1 MRKFATIFSLSL
13 ALVASGAGVA
23 CTANI
28 HDNTLNVDAKVD
40 INTSV
45 DVDSISAGQSVPLT
59 LSAEG
64 VTLVEPKATPPT
76 GHENDAA
83 YFKVF
88 LDDTSSTELVATA
101 STSVSVT
108 IPAGTKEGHHKL
120 ICGLAKHDSGEVT
133 STTKELEIN
142 VKASASVS
150 ASSTTTTTTT
160 KDGG

>member
-1 MRKFATIFSLSL
+1 MRRFATIFSLSL
-13 ALVASGAGVA
+13 ALAASGAGVA

-45 DVDSISAGQSVPLT
+45 DVDSITAGESVPLT

-83 YFKVF
+83 YFKVY
-88 LDDTSSTELVATA
+88 LDDTTTTELTATA
-101 STSVSVT
+101 STSVTVK
-108 IPAGTKEGHHKL
+108 IPEGTKEGKHKL
-120 ICGLAKHDSGEVT
+120 ICGLANHDTGEIT
-133 STTKELEIN
+133 KTTKELDIT

-150 ASSTTTTTTT
+150 STTTTTTMT
-160 KDGG
+160 KTDGG